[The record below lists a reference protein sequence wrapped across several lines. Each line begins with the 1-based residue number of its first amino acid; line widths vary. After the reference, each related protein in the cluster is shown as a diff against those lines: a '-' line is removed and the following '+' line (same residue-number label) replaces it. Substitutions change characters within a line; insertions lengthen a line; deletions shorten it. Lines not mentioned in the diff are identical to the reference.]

1 MLLWLFTML
10 IKKRISILYFLR
22 TIKWDVLAI
31 VVYAFIAG
39 TFDHY
44 GILSQVSIPLGLTS
58 FVGTI
63 LSLLLAFRT
72 SQSYERWWEARVVWG
87 AIVNDSRTLVRQ
99 VRMFMPRTAEGLAVA
114 KDFARRQGVWCF
126 ALSESLRKVDHS
138 DKVTTYFTQTGTDSG
153 NKPNMIIN
161 HHANALAAATDKF
174 TLDPNKQVQ
183 IDATLARLCDSM
195 GKCERIKNTVFPRA
209 YSVLIHF
216 LIYVLM
222 TILPF
227 GLEDQSKLV
236 EVSLTIVIP
245 SLFIAI
251 EQTAILMQDPFEN
264 RPTDTPMTQLSKTIE
279 NTLMEIVDEPA
290 VNKIE
295 PPVSYY
301 IM

>member
-1 MLLWLFTML
+1 ML
-10 IKKRISILYFLR
+10 IKKRISIIYFIK
-22 TIKWDVLAI
+22 TVKWDILAI
-31 VVYAFIAG
+31 ACYAMLAG

-44 GILSQVSIPLGLTS
+44 GILSQVSIPVAVTS
-58 FVGTI
+58 FTGTI

-72 SQSYERWWEARVVWG
+72 SQSYERWWEARIVWG

-99 VRMFMPRTAEGLAVA
+99 VKQFMPNTPEGLAVA
-114 KDFARRQGVWCF
+114 IDFAKRQGVWCF
-126 ALSESLRKVDHS
+126 ALGETLRKTEHS
-138 DKVTTYFTQTGTDSG
+138 TKVTTYFKETGSDSG
-153 NKPNMIIN
+153 NKPNLILN
-161 HHANALAAATDKF
+161 HHADALATASERF
-174 TLDPNKQVQ
+174 NIDPNKQVQ
-183 IDATLARLCDSM
+183 VDGTILRLCDSM

-222 TILPF
+222 TMLPF

-236 EVSLTIVIP
+236 EISLTIVIP

-264 RPTDTPMTQLSKTIE
+264 RPTDTPMTTLANSIE
-279 NTLMEIVDEPA
+279 NTLMEIVGQPP

-295 PPVSYY
+295 PPTTYY
-301 IM
+301 IL

>member
-1 MLLWLFTML
+1 MLV
-10 IKKRISILYFLR
+10 KKRISILYFIR
-22 TIKWDVLAI
+22 TIIWDILAI
-31 VVYAFIAG
+31 ICYAVLAG

-44 GILSQVSIPLGLTS
+44 GFLSQVSIPLAVTAFS
-58 FVGTI
+58 GTV

-72 SQSYERWWEARVVWG
+72 SQSYERWWEARIVWG

-99 VRMFMPRTAEGLAVA
+99 VKQFMPSTQEGLDIAIS
-114 KDFARRQGVWCF
+114 FAERQGVWCF
-126 ALSESLRKVDHS
+126 ALGETLRKLKHTE
-138 DKVTTYFTQTGTDSG
+138 KVTGYFSRMGTDST
-153 NKPNMIIN
+153 NKPNMILN
-161 HHANALAAATDKF
+161 HHADELAAASERFNT
-174 TLDPNKQVQ
+174 DPNKQVQ

-209 YSVLIHF
+209 YSVLIHV

-222 TILPF
+222 TMMPF

-236 EVSLTIVIP
+236 EVSLTIIIP

-264 RPTDTPMTQLSKTIE
+264 RPTDTPMTTLAASIE
-279 NTLMEIVDEPA
+279 NSIMEIVG
-290 VNKIE
+290 K
-295 PPVSYY
+295 PPVNEIKPPDTYY

>member
-1 MLLWLFTML
+1 ML

-22 TIKWDVLAI
+22 TVRWDVLAI
-31 VVYAFIAG
+31 ICYALLAG

-44 GILSQVSIPLGLTS
+44 GILSQVSIPLALTS

-99 VRMFMPRTAEGLAVA
+99 VKLFMPKTAEGLTVA
-114 KDFARRQGVWCF
+114 KDFARRQSVWCF
-126 ALSESLRKVDHS
+126 ALGESLRKLDHS
-138 DKVTTYFTQTGTDSG
+138 SKVSTYFDQAGIDTA
-153 NKPNMIIN
+153 NKPNMILN
-161 HHANALAAATDKF
+161 HHADALAAATEQF
-174 TLDPNKQVQ
+174 TLDPNKEVQ

-236 EVSLTIVIP
+236 EISLTIAIP
-245 SLFIAI
+245 LLFIAI

-279 NTLMEIVDEPA
+279 NTLMEIVGEPA

>member
-1 MLLWLFTML
+1 ML
-10 IKKRISILYFLR
+10 IKKRISIIYFLR
-22 TIKWDVLAI
+22 TIKWDIVAI
-31 VVYAFIAG
+31 VLYALLAG

-44 GILSQVSIPLGLTS
+44 GILREVSIPLAVTA
-58 FVGTI
+58 FAGTV
-63 LSLLLAFRT
+63 LSLLLTFRT

-99 VRMFMPRTAEGLAVA
+99 VKLFMPQTEAGLAVA

-126 ALSESLRKVDHS
+126 ALGESLRKLEHS
-138 DKVTTYFTQTGTDSG
+138 DKVTGYFKQTGTDSG
-153 NKPNMIIN
+153 NKPNMILN
-161 HHANALAAATDKF
+161 HHADALARASEQFA
-174 TLDPNKQVQ
+174 LDANKQVQ
-183 IDATLARLCDSM
+183 IDATVARLCDSM

-222 TILPF
+222 TLLPF

-236 EVSLTIVIP
+236 EISLTVIIP
-245 SLFIAI
+245 VLFIAI

-264 RPTDTPMTQLSKTIE
+264 RPTDTPMTQLAMSIE
-279 NTLMEIVDEPA
+279 NTLLEIVDEPP
-290 VNKIE
+290 VNEIK

-301 IM
+301 VM

>member
-1 MLLWLFTML
+1 ML
-10 IKKRISILYFLR
+10 IKKRISILYFVR
-22 TIKWDVLAI
+22 TIKWDILAI
-31 VVYAFIAG
+31 VCYAVLAG

-44 GILSQVSIPLGLTS
+44 GILSQVSIPLAVTA
-58 FVGTI
+58 FAGTV

-99 VRMFMPRTAEGLAVA
+99 VKQFMPKTEEGLAVA
-114 KDFARRQGVWCF
+114 IEFARRQGVWCF
-126 ALSESLRKVDHS
+126 ALAESLRQVEHSTKVRDYFNQMGS
-138 DKVTTYFTQTGTDSG
+138 DSS
-153 NKPNMIIN
+153 NKPNMILD
-161 HHANALAAATDKF
+161 HHADALAAASEKF
-174 TLDPNKQVQ
+174 DVNPNKQVQ
-183 IDATLARLCDSM
+183 IDSTIARLCDSM
-195 GKCERIKNTVFPRA
+195 GKCERIKKTVFPRA

-222 TILPF
+222 TLLPF

-236 EVSLTIVIP
+236 EVSLTIIIP
-245 SLFIAI
+245 VLFIAI

-264 RPTDTPMTQLSKTIE
+264 RPTDTPMTNLSMSIE
-279 NTLMEIVDEPA
+279 NTIMEIVGEPP

-301 IM
+301 VM